1 MPQPIPPPCGE
12 GGRASGRVG
21 LAGASLMNETDL
33 IARYFAPLAGPE
45 GLGLGDDAALLAPP
59 EGCDLVLTADALV
72 AGRHFFA
79 DDPSESVAT
88 KALGVNLSDLAAKG
102 AEPLGFLLTLA
113 LPRDW
118 TEAWL
123 EDFAKGLGAAA
134 RAAGI
139 ALFGGDTVSTPG
151 PLTLSI
157 TALGAVP
164 RGRMIRRAGA
174 RLGDLLYVS
183 GTIGDA
189 ALGLIQRRARV
200 EGRGAP
206 AWADDFLVERYWRPR
221 PRLALI
227 PALRQCA
234 SAALDV
240 SDGLIGDARALARAS
255 GAAVELNLARVPLS
269 PAAGAAL
276 AADPTLSD
284 AVLTGGDDY
293 EILCAVAPDHAV
305 GFEESAEAARVAVTR
320 IGRIAEGESILGS
333 DGAPVFFGRDR
344 FSHF

>member
-1 MPQPIPPPCGE
+1 
-12 GGRASGRVG
+12 
-21 LAGASLMNETDL
+21 MNEVDL

-45 GLGLGDDAALLAPP
+45 GLGLGDDAALLTPP
-59 EGCDLVLTADALV
+59 PGCDLVLTADALV

-79 DDPSESVAT
+79 QDPPESVAA

-113 LPRDW
+113 LPPDW
-118 TEAWL
+118 TEGWL
-123 EDFAKGLGAAA
+123 DDFSKGLGTAAKA
-134 RAAGI
+134 SGI

-151 PLTLSI
+151 ALTLSI
-157 TALGAVP
+157 TALGAVAH
-164 RGRMIRRAGA
+164 GRMIRRAGA
-174 RLGDLLYVS
+174 RVGDLLYVS

-189 ALGLIQRRARV
+189 ALGLIQRRAQV
-200 EGRGAP
+200 EGRAAP
-206 AWADDFLVERYWRPR
+206 GWSDDFLVERYWRPR

-227 PALRQCA
+227 PALNRCA
-234 SAALDV
+234 SAAMDV

-255 GAAVELNLARVPLS
+255 GAAVELRLGHVPLS

-276 AADPTLSD
+276 SADPTLFD

-305 GFEESAEAARVAVTR
+305 GFEESAEALGVAVAR
-320 IGRIAEGESILGS
+320 IGRIAEREAILGS
-333 DGAPVFFGRDR
+333 DGAPVIFGRDR

>member
-1 MPQPIPPPCGE
+1 
-12 GGRASGRVG
+12 
-21 LAGASLMNETDL
+21 MNEPEL

-59 EGCDLVLTADALV
+59 RGCDLVLTADALV

-79 DDPSESVAT
+79 QDPPDSVAA

-113 LPRDW
+113 LPPEW
-118 TEAWL
+118 TEVWL

-134 RAAGI
+134 QAAGI
-139 ALFGGDTVSTPG
+139 VLYGGDTVSTPG

-164 RGRMIRRAGA
+164 HGRMIRRAGA
-174 RLGDLLYVS
+174 RVGDLLYVS

-189 ALGLIQRRARV
+189 VLGLVQRRAQV
-200 EGRGAP
+200 EGRAAP
-206 AWADDFLVERYWRPR
+206 GWADDFLLERYWRPL
-221 PRLALI
+221 PRLALV

-234 SAALDV
+234 SAAMDV

-255 GAAVELNLARVPLS
+255 GAAVELRLGLVPLS
-269 PAAGAAL
+269 AAAGAAL
-276 AADPTLSD
+276 SAEPTLFD

-293 EILCAVAPDHAV
+293 EILCAVAPERAAE
-305 GFEESAEAARVAVTR
+305 FEEMAGAAGVAVARV
-320 IGRIAEGESILGS
+320 GRIAAEESILGS
-333 DGAPVFFGRDR
+333 DGAAVFFGRDR

>member
-1 MPQPIPPPCGE
+1 
-12 GGRASGRVG
+12 
-21 LAGASLMNETDL
+21 MNEVDL

-59 EGCDLVLTADALV
+59 AGCDLVLTADALV

-79 DDPSESVAT
+79 QDPPESVAA

-113 LPRDW
+113 LPPDW
-118 TEAWL
+118 TEGWL
-123 EDFAKGLGAAA
+123 DDFAKGLGAAA
-134 RAAGI
+134 KASGI

-151 PLTLSI
+151 VLTLSI

-164 RGRMIRRAGA
+164 HGRMIRRAGA
-174 RLGDLLYVS
+174 RVGDLLYVS

-189 ALGLIQRRARV
+189 ALGLIQRHAQV
-200 EGRGAP
+200 EGQAAP
-206 AWADDFLVERYWRPR
+206 SWADDFLLGRYWRPQ

-227 PALRQCA
+227 PALQRCA
-234 SAALDV
+234 SAAMDV

-255 GAAVELNLARVPLS
+255 GAAVELRLGQVPLS

-276 AADPTLSD
+276 SADPTLFD

-305 GFEESAEAARVAVTR
+305 GFEESAEALGVAISR
-320 IGRIAEGESILGS
+320 IGRIAERESVLGS

>member
-1 MPQPIPPPCGE
+1 
-12 GGRASGRVG
+12 
-21 LAGASLMNETDL
+21 MNEVDL

-59 EGCDLVLTADALV
+59 AGCDLVLTADALV
-72 AGRHFFA
+72 AGRHFFS
-79 DDPSESVAT
+79 DDPPDSVAA

-113 LPRDW
+113 LPPDW
-118 TEAWL
+118 TEDWL
-123 EDFAKGLGAAA
+123 DDFATGLGAAA
-134 RAAGI
+134 KASSI

-151 PLTLSI
+151 ALTLSV

-164 RGRMIRRAGA
+164 HGRMIRRAGA
-174 RLGDLLYVS
+174 CVGDLLYVS

-189 ALGLIQRRARV
+189 ALGVIQRRAQV
-200 EGRGAP
+200 EGQRAP
-206 AWADDFLVERYWRPR
+206 LWADEFLLGRYLRPQ

-227 PALRQCA
+227 PALRRCA
-234 SAALDV
+234 SAAMDV

-255 GAAVELNLARVPLS
+255 GAAVELRLGQVPLS

-276 AADPTLSD
+276 SADPTLFD

-305 GFEESAEAARVAVTR
+305 GFEESAEALGVVVAC
-320 IGRIAEGESILGS
+320 IGRIVERESILGS